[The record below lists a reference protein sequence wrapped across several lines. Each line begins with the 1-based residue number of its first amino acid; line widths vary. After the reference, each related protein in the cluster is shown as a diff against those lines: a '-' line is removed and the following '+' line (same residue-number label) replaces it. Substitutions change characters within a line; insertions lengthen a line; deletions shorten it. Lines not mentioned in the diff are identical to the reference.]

1 MRQIQDVL
9 PTWSGDGLSKIH
21 AIAGGKGV
29 EVSHNACPGSALMV
43 QRGPQR
49 AEQSYN
55 PKHHFLL

>member
-21 AIAGGKGV
+21 AIAGDKGV
-29 EVSHNACPGSALMV
+29 EASQNACPGSALMV

-49 AEQSYN
+49 ARQGYN
-55 PKHHFLL
+55 SKHYFPL